1 MKKIL
6 PFLYI
11 VAAVIFLSSR
21 YTISVAG
28 NGEGPGFS
36 EITVTS
42 SSSHLLFFAQLEN
55 SFTEEMLEGLHS
67 GLPVKFTFFVELAPT
82 EEGWNSDQSMTL
94 VTNHI
99 INYDTLKDT
108 YTVEVEESG
117 KRFHTFD
124 NLQDAQQTANDI
136 NGLRI
141 VALSDLR
148 PDTSYSIRVR
158 ADLYKKT
165 LPMGLH
171 TFIPFISWWDIT
183 TDWYSITFTN

>member
-6 PFLYI
+6 PILFI
-11 VAAVIFLSSR
+11 FAALLILSSR
-21 YTISVAG
+21 HTLSVAS
-28 NGEGPGFS
+28 NEDGPGFS

-42 SSSHLLFFAQLEN
+42 SSNHLLFFAQLEN
-55 SFTEEMLEGLHS
+55 SFTEEMVEGLHS
-67 GLPVKFTFFVELAPT
+67 GLPVKFTFFIELAQT
-82 EEGWNSDQSMTL
+82 EKGWDSDQSTIL
-94 VTNHI
+94 ETNHI

-108 YTVEVEESG
+108 YIVEIEESG
-117 KRFHTFD
+117 KRLHTFE
-124 NLQDAQQTANDI
+124 NLQEAQQAANDI
-136 NGLRI
+136 NGIRI
-141 VALSDLR
+141 IELSALQ

-171 TFIPFISWWDIT
+171 RFIPFISWWDVA

>member
-1 MKKIL
+1 MKKL
-6 PFLYI
+6 FPFLFI
-11 VAAVIFLSSR
+11 AAAIIFLSSR
-21 YTISVAG
+21 YTVSVAA
-28 NGEGPGFS
+28 NEGDPGFS

-42 SSSHLLFFAQLEN
+42 SSSHLLFFAQLKN
-55 SFTEEMLEGLHS
+55 SFTEEMIEGLHS

-82 EEGWNSDQSMTL
+82 EEGWNSERSITL
-94 VTNHI
+94 ITNHI
-99 INYDTLKDT
+99 VTYDTLKDT
-108 YTVEVEESG
+108 YTVEIEESG
-117 KRFHTFD
+117 KRFHTLD
-124 NLQDAQQTANDI
+124 NLEDARQTANEI

-141 VALSDLR
+141 VELSELR

-171 TFIPFISWWDIT
+171 TLIPFISWWDIT

>member
-1 MKKIL
+1 MKKTCL
-6 PFLYI
+6 FLFI
-11 VAAVIFLSSR
+11 VAAFFMLSSR
-21 YTISVAG
+21 TTISGAG
-28 NGEGPGFS
+28 DEDGPGFS

-42 SSSHLLFFAQLEN
+42 SSSHLLFFAQLQN

-67 GLPVKFTFFVELAPT
+67 GLPVKFTFFIELAPT
-82 EEGWNSDQSMTL
+82 EKGWKSEQSIRL
-94 VTNHI
+94 ETNHI
-99 INYDTLKDT
+99 VNYDTLKDT
-108 YTVEVEESG
+108 YRVEIEESG

-124 NLQDAQQTANDI
+124 NLQDAQRAANDI

-141 VALSDLR
+141 IELGALQ

-171 TFIPFISWWDIT
+171 RFMPFISWWDIT
-183 TDWYSITFTN
+183 TDWSSITFTN

>member
-6 PFLYI
+6 PFLFI
-11 VAAVIFLSSR
+11 VAAIIFLSSR

-28 NGEGPGFS
+28 NEGGPGFS

-55 SFTEEMLEGLHS
+55 SFTEEMIEGLHS

-82 EEGWNSDQSMTL
+82 EDGWKSDTSMIL

-108 YTVEVEESG
+108 YTVEIEESG

-124 NLQDAQQTANDI
+124 NLQDAQQTANNI

-141 VALSDLR
+141 TELSDLR